1 MRIVIDFQAA
11 QTGSRFRGIGRYAT
25 DLVKAIISEG
35 TKHEFFLVLNGLFAE
50 TIEPIRAEFDSLLP
64 QDQIRVWYAPGH
76 PEDFACETGSMR
88 EAAQIIR
95 EYFIRTIDPDV
106 VLLTS
111 LFEGLGD
118 PSVVTVKEYVKD
130 VPTAAIFYDF
140 TPLLLPDEHFSK
152 SPMHRRWYR
161 HRIGQLRRCDML
173 FAISESS
180 RKEVIKE
187 IDFPESDVVN
197 VLGGISEG
205 YERQDLGEVARSLL
219 LRRYGITKPFI
230 LYTGGVERNKNL
242 STLVEALSHL
252 GPEVKRDYLLVV
264 VGKRNPGEPEK
275 IHAMA
280 LDSESQSMIHVVGF
294 VPQDDLVGLYN
305 AADAF
310 VFPSLREGLGMP
322 PLEAMACGAP
332 TIVANATSLPE
343 VVSNPEALFDPTS
356 PKEIASKISAVL
368 SDGGFKS
375 RLVERGLAR
384 ASEVTWQA
392 SANKVL
398 TALEAR
404 YNVRKPLDTSR
415 RTIVTHTSQFEPRP
429 LRILAMKL
437 DHNGD
442 FLLSLP
448 AMAKLRARYP
458 DARIDAVVGSWNVMA
473 AEASQLFDHVYTLDF
488 YKGHS
493 AVRPSLDDGAM
504 EQLLDEMPYY
514 DFAIDIRRQPDTRF
528 ILIQFKADKYFG
540 YRCNDEAIDRLLTDP
555 LDVHPD
561 DRSIRSYF
569 DETHTCEQMLRIVDS
584 LPFGMRDYIRLPDLG
599 TRQPVRPGSVA
610 IFPRVGLDARQWDS
624 TYFAALIDR
633 LGQTPEVS
641 EINIYVG
648 RPDDLRTIPYA
659 PSDRVRVHTG
669 LKFPD
674 LFSSLSA
681 NQVCVGNNSFGVH
694 LGGYAGCRTIAIYS
708 GHELPQQWGPPFG
721 DSLAITVDASC
732 APCHL
737 PDRNSCP
744 FDLMCLNDISVD
756 TVKSAVLDALAGNPI
771 PENYSRIRG
780 ANPATA
786 VKPLVD
792 AINKSKFLG
801 RVDALSP
808 EQKVALGAAVSI
820 NFPAR
825 ASSQRCIFIDVS
837 GMLSPDAVAR
847 SSRRLRNVQRTIQTL
862 RDRTDGIVVP
872 IASAQHDHEFY
883 SVEVENLEESLHSS
897 SRNERI
903 VRPIAGDIYV
913 GLHAYPNRNPA
924 QWNLLTTWRQMGV
937 FTVFNA
943 PDALDIRTL
952 ESDDDRGRAL
962 SSYLFTIAHF
972 DAIVVER
979 NCAELREWI
988 REFGPPRLREIR
1000 CGDDLL
1006 DLIPRTGEQPSVR
1019 RSARQPEKRRPTP
1032 ILASRRSE
1040 VRSFDTDRDALA
1052 KRKMV

>member
-1 MRIVIDFQAA
+1 
-11 QTGSRFRGIGRYAT
+11 
-25 DLVKAIISEG
+25 
-35 TKHEFFLVLNGLFAE
+35 
-50 TIEPIRAEFDSLLP
+50 
-64 QDQIRVWYAPGH
+64 
-76 PEDFACETGSMR
+76 
-88 EAAQIIR
+88 
-95 EYFIRTIDPDV
+95 
-106 VLLTS
+106 
-111 LFEGLGD
+111 
-118 PSVVTVKEYVKD
+118 
-130 VPTAAIFYDF
+130 
-140 TPLLLPDEHFSK
+140 
-152 SPMHRRWYR
+152 
-161 HRIGQLRRCDML
+161 
-173 FAISESS
+173 
-180 RKEVIKE
+180 
-187 IDFPESDVVN
+187 
-197 VLGGISEG
+197 
-205 YERQDLGEVARSLL
+205 
-219 LRRYGITKPFI
+219 
-230 LYTGGVERNKNL
+230 
-242 STLVEALSHL
+242 
-252 GPEVKRDYLLVV
+252 
-264 VGKRNPGEPEK
+264 
-275 IHAMA
+275 
-280 LDSESQSMIHVVGF
+280 
-294 VPQDDLVGLYN
+294 
-305 AADAF
+305 
-310 VFPSLREGLGMP
+310 
-322 PLEAMACGAP
+322 
-332 TIVANATSLPE
+332 
-343 VVSNPEALFDPTS
+343 
-356 PKEIASKISAVL
+356 
-368 SDGGFKS
+368 
-375 RLVERGLAR
+375 
-384 ASEVTWQA
+384 
-392 SANKVL
+392 
-398 TALEAR
+398 
-404 YNVRKPLDTSR
+404 
-415 RTIVTHTSQFEPRP
+415 
-429 LRILAMKL
+429 
-437 DHNGD
+437 
-442 FLLSLP
+442 
-448 AMAKLRARYP
+448 
-458 DARIDAVVGSWNVMA
+458 
-473 AEASQLFDHVYTLDF
+473 
-488 YKGHS
+488 
-493 AVRPSLDDGAM
+493 
-504 EQLLDEMPYY
+504 
-514 DFAIDIRRQPDTRF
+514 
-528 ILIQFKADKYFG
+528 
-540 YRCNDEAIDRLLTDP
+540 
-555 LDVHPD
+555 
-561 DRSIRSYF
+561 
-569 DETHTCEQMLRIVDS
+569 
-584 LPFGMRDYIRLPDLG
+584 
-599 TRQPVRPGSVA
+599 
-610 IFPRVGLDARQWDS
+610 
-624 TYFAALIDR
+624 
-633 LGQTPEVS
+633 
-641 EINIYVG
+641 
-648 RPDDLRTIPYA
+648 
-659 PSDRVRVHTG
+659 
-669 LKFPD
+669 

-847 SSRRLRNVQRTIQTL
+847 SSRRLHNVQRTIQTL